1 MLPTRHEFHK
11 NCIDPWLIEHRT
23 CPMCKLDVL
32 KFYGY
37 VVGDQ
42 IYQTPSPQHTAP
54 IAAVAVAH
62 QQPSVEEVVPVIVVA
77 LPQGQ
82 GQQPLQQ
89 LQASAISSFAPSHYL
104 PRSRSPSSS
113 NQQQLQ
119 PLPYQHQQHHQQQV
133 AAERGRRNS
142 APATMPHAIIC
153 TASHQVTD
161 V

>member
-1 MLPTRHEFHK
+1 
-11 NCIDPWLIEHRT
+11 
-23 CPMCKLDVL
+23 MCKLDVL

-54 IAAVAVAH
+54 IAAVAVDH
-62 QQPSVEEVVPVIVVA
+62 PSIEEVPVIVVA
-77 LPQGQ
+77 LPQGP
-82 GQQPLQQ
+82 QPLQQ
-89 LQASAISSFAPSHYL
+89 LQASNMSSFAPSHYL

-113 NQQQLQ
+113 VQQQLPPLLYQ
-119 PLPYQHQQHHQQQV
+119 PHLLQA